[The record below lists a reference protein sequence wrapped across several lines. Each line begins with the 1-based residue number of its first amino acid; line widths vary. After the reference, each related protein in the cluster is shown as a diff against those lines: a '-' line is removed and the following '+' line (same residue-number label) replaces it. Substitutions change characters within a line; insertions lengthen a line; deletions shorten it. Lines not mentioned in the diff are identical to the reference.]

1 MPKINQHVLMSGAD
15 FFDDGFAI
23 NPYMNHQT
31 PVDVE
36 KAKAEHSAIRE
47 ALESAGVQVIKVAPP
62 VNCQDGV
69 YTANWALCIGDK
81 AVMSRLP
88 NKRKDEE
95 PYAAQLLKKMDK
107 KIVLVPDELRFS
119 GQGDALPC
127 GNDLFTGSNYRTDWQ
142 VHEFLAKELGVN
154 VISLQTIPK
163 RGLHGIGKRK
173 INPTTG
179 WPDSFYYDIDLALSV
194 LRAPDGNQ
202 KGLIAWCPEAFTR
215 KSRALLHAYE
225 GVEKIE
231 VSRSEATKGFA
242 CNLVSTG
249 ETVVMSAKAPKF
261 KAELIRRGFKV
272 ITPEITELAKGG
284 GYIRCTTLTLR

>member
-23 NPYMNHQT
+23 NPYMDDKL
-31 PVDVE
+31 PVDV
-36 KAKAEHSAIRE
+36 AKARAEHDSIRQ
-47 ALESAGVQVIKVAPP
+47 ALESAGVKVTQVAPP
-62 VNCQDGV
+62 ANCQDGV
-69 YTANWALCIGDK
+69 YTANWALCKGNK

-95 PYAAQLLKKMDK
+95 PYALEVLRKMGKD
-107 KIVLVPDELRFS
+107 IITVPDNLRFS

-127 GNDLFTGSNYRTDWQ
+127 GNDLFVGSNYRTDWQ
-142 VHEFLAKELGVN
+142 VHDFLAKELGFN
-154 VISLQTIPK
+154 VIKLQTIPK
-163 RGLHGIGKRK
+163 RSLHGFGKRI

-194 LRAPDGNQ
+194 LRAPEGDQ
-202 KGLIAWCPEAFTR
+202 KGLIAWCPAAFTR
-215 KSRALLHAYE
+215 KSRALLRSYD

-249 ETVVMSAKAPKF
+249 QTVIMSDKAPKF
-261 KAELIRRGFKV
+261 KAKLESLGFET
-272 ITPEITELAKGG
+272 ITPSISELAKGG
-284 GYIRCTTLTLR
+284 GYIRCTTLTV